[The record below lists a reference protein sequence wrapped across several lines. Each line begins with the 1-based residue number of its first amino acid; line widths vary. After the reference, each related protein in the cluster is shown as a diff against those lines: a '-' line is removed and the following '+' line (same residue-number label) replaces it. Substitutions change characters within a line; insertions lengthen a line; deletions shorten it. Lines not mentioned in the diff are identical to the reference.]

1 MKLIIF
7 LLSFSYSFCLA
18 SDFSDEQIANLKN
31 EWPIKEPEVYKYTL
45 RHGGVFGYTLH
56 KISIRKSKCTAM
68 SRFIFGNNKSRWKKS
83 TCKGYKIEDL
93 LLSVQEQ
100 EQRGAYRSEIKVNAQ
115 YGFISYYSAE
125 PKTED
130 TDQDWYFEVLKF
142 VAK

>member
-1 MKLIIF
+1 MKFLI
-7 LLSFSYSFCLA
+7 LLLYFSYHFCLA
-18 SDFSDEQIANLKN
+18 SDLSGEEIANLKN
-31 EWPIKEPEVYKYTL
+31 EWTIKEPEVYKYIL
-45 RHGGVFGYTLH
+45 RYGGVFGYTLH
-56 KISIRKSKCTAM
+56 KISIRKNKCTAM
-68 SRFIFGNNKSRWKKS
+68 SRFIFGNNKSRWKKR

-100 EQRGAYRSEIKVNAQ
+100 EQRGVYRSEIKVNAQ